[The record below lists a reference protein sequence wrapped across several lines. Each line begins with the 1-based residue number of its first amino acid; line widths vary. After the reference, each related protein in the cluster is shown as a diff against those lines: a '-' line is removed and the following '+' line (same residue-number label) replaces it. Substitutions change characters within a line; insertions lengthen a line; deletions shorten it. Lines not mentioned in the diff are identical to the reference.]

1 MVNRKHIF
9 LGFVL
14 FALAIIALNWGRNS
28 NTVPVEISHTSSTRK
43 HSEARE
49 ESRHTPTTRIASN
62 ESPAASITLLPGATI
77 IKELHQVDMSGED
90 DLQLL
95 DTLLL
100 TYRQAV
106 RDNPTGENYEI
117 VEALT
122 GSNQKS
128 VAVIPLDHS
137 SISSDGEL
145 LDRWGSPYH
154 FHSISSQTMEI
165 RSAGPDGNL
174 WTSDD
179 ITREE

>member
-1 MVNRKHIF
+1 MANGKHVI

-14 FALAIIALNWGRNS
+14 FALGVIALNWWRHQNM
-28 NTVPVEISHTSSTRK
+28 VPVELSPIPPSRTISKSQDELPQTPSS
-43 HSEARE
+43 
-49 ESRHTPTTRIASN
+49 RIAAKK
-62 ESPAASITLLPGATI
+62 SPATSITLLPGATI
-77 IKELHQVDMSGED
+77 IEELHKADMSSEN

-95 DTLLL
+95 DTLFR

-122 GSNQKS
+122 GSNQKG
-128 VAVIPLDHS
+128 VAVIPLEHP

-165 RSAGPDGNL
+165 RSAGPDGKL
-174 WTSDD
+174 WNSDD
-179 ITREE
+179 ITLQE

>member
-1 MVNRKHIF
+1 MATGKQVI

-14 FALAIIALNWGRNS
+14 FALGVIALSWWRHQNRH
-28 NTVPVEISHTSSTRK
+28 PVETSPISTSRTISKSQDELPQSPLSSTTAK
-43 HSEARE
+43 K
-49 ESRHTPTTRIASN
+49 
-62 ESPAASITLLPGATI
+62 SPAASITLLPGATI
-77 IKELHQVDMSGED
+77 IEELHQAEMSGED
-90 DLQLL
+90 DLHLL

-128 VAVIPLDHS
+128 VAVIPLEHP

-165 RSAGPDGNL
+165 RSAGPDGKL
-174 WTSDD
+174 WNGDD
-179 ITREE
+179 ITLQ

>member
-1 MVNRKHIF
+1 
-9 LGFVL
+9 
-14 FALAIIALNWGRNS
+14 
-28 NTVPVEISHTSSTRK
+28 
-43 HSEARE
+43 
-49 ESRHTPTTRIASN
+49 
-62 ESPAASITLLPGATI
+62 
-77 IKELHQVDMSGED
+77 MSGED

-154 FHSISSQTMEI
+154 FHSISSQVMEI
-165 RSAGPDGNL
+165 RSAGPDGKL
-174 WTSDD
+174 WSSDD
-179 ITREE
+179 ITLQE

>member
-1 MVNRKHIF
+1 MPNGKPVI

-14 FALAIIALNWGRNS
+14 LALGAIALNWSRHQNR
-28 NTVPVEISHTSSTRK
+28 VPVELSTITPSRTIS
-43 HSEARE
+43 
-49 ESRHTPTTRIASN
+49 ESQDEIPQIPPGR
-62 ESPAASITLLPGATI
+62 SITLLPGATVI
-77 IKELHQVDMSGED
+77 NELHQAELSGED

-95 DTLLL
+95 DTLLM